1 MTGSPDG
8 LAVFVC
14 DGKGFSYT
22 TLSLN
27 SIVIM
32 NDTDDG
38 WLPDDV
44 TKAKSSFIRNH
55 FRVCFLQFFFS
66 FCTNSPQVSL
76 EIHLEAGKYIV
87 FACHKATG

>member
-44 TKAKSSFIRNH
+44 TKAKSSFIKS
-55 FRVCFLQFFFS
+55 FSGLFSSVFLFF
-66 FCTNSPQVSL
+66 L
-76 EIHLEAGKYIV
+76 H
-87 FACHKATG
+87 